1 MRLRHSLATAGI
13 GAALLMGGTSVPAHA
28 VSAAPGVSAASSVS
42 AAPYES
48 AAPNESRGSA
58 VTCYLYVDRR
68 RGYYNV
74 RKTKNPRGGL
84 IKTYRGKRLRVWD
97 RCGETVGKSY
107 RCAQGE
113 AKDKYWVA
121 VNYRGRKGYVG
132 SACAGGLGR

>member
-1 MRLRHSLATAGI
+1 MRLRHSLATLGI
-13 GAALLMGGTSVPAHA
+13 GAALVVGSTSVPAHA
-28 VSAAPGVSAASSVS
+28 VSAAPGVSAA
-42 AAPYES
+42 PYES
-48 AAPNESRGSA
+48 AVPNETRRSA

-74 RKTKNPRGGL
+74 RKSKNPRGGL
-84 IKTYRGKRLRVWD
+84 ITTYRGKRLRVWD

-113 AKDKYWVA
+113 PKDKYWVA

-132 SACAGGLGR
+132 SACAGGLGA